1 MLQRLILLIF
11 ALLIVTSNS
20 QCTAYP
26 STLNYMVTGV
36 VEMGSPVDTF
46 AKDDYNVLFSGSQ
59 TLGTYA
65 NIFTAFCTNL
75 SLFFSHYRNANI
87 IKSKLLLIDC
97 RSDLFIK

>member
-11 ALLIVTSNS
+11 ALLIVCSNS
-20 QCTAYP
+20 QCTSYP
-26 STLNYMVTGV
+26 SALNYMVTGV

-59 TLGTYA
+59 SLGTYA

-75 SLFFSHYRNANI
+75 S
-87 IKSKLLLIDC
+87 
-97 RSDLFIK
+97 